1 VYGLASAV
9 SVTRVTGK
17 QHFPSDVVI
26 GSALGWYL
34 ARQTYR
40 AHHDPELGGGAW
52 GDLFTDSREPSPHNI
67 KNMGSPY
74 VPLDSWVYP
83 VFDRLAALGYAPEAF
98 SGIRPWTR
106 QECARLIEETRERLR
121 YGGDSG
127 SEVHELLSSLSNEFR
142 PETARLDGAANIGA
156 SVDSFYTRMTG
167 ISGPPLKD
175 SYHFGQTITND
186 FGRPYGEGFNSV
198 AGITSHVVVGP
209 LSIEVQGE
217 YQQAPGDPTYSAAVQ
232 QAIANIDQTNPTP
245 HGMPAVGRFELMNSS
260 VGLTFNNV
268 KIAFGRTS
276 LWLGPSQSG
285 PFLLSDNSTPITMLS
300 FDSVTPFRVPLISR
314 LLGPIRSQFFVGQLS
329 GHQWVYANTQ
339 LVGPQINPQP
349 FIHGNKISFKPAEN
363 LEIGMGITALFGGPG
378 LPFTVE
384 NFLRSYYSH
393 KADIANN
400 PGKRFS
406 AFDFSYRIPGLR
418 NWLTFYTDSL
428 VVDEVSPIGSS
439 RASVNPG
446 LYLPRIPKIQKLDLR
461 VEGILT
467 DHHVPAFSPGF
478 VYADRRFRDG
488 YTSDGNILGNA
499 IGRAGYGGQAW
510 ATYWFS
516 TRNRLQFGF
525 RHIEVDHDFLEGGH
539 QNDFSVRNDWMI
551 KPGVAMSGFFQYE
564 RWAFPLLAG
573 APKTNATAS
582 LQITYTPTWGAY

>member
-1 VYGLASAV
+1 
-9 SVTRVTGK
+9 
-17 QHFPSDVVI
+17 
-26 GSALGWYL
+26 
-34 ARQTYR
+34 
-40 AHHDPELGGGAW
+40 
-52 GDLFTDSREPSPHNI
+52 
-67 KNMGSPY
+67 M
-74 VPLDSWVYP
+74 
-83 VFDRLAALGYAPEAF
+83 
-98 SGIRPWTR
+98 
-106 QECARLIEETRERLR
+106 
-121 YGGDSG
+121 
-127 SEVHELLSSLSNEFR
+127 
-142 PETARLDGAANIGA
+142 
-156 SVDSFYTRMTG
+156 
-167 ISGPPLKD
+167 
-175 SYHFGQTITND
+175 
-186 FGRPYGEGFNSV
+186 
-198 AGITSHVVVGP
+198 
-209 LSIEVQGE
+209 QGE
-217 YQQAPGDPTYSAAVQ
+217 YQQTPGDPTYSPAVQ
-232 QAIANIDQTNPTP
+232 QAIANIDQTNSTP
-245 HGMPAVGRFELMNSS
+245 RGMPAVSRFELMNSS
-260 VGLTFNNV
+260 VGLTFSNV

-285 PFLLSDNSTPITMLS
+285 PFLLSDNATPITMLS

-314 LLGPIRSQFFVGQLS
+314 LLGPMRTQFFVGQLS

-349 FIHGNKISFKPAEN
+349 FIHGNKISFKPTEN

-418 NWLTFYTDSL
+418 NGLTFYTDSL

-439 RASVNPG
+439 RASVSPG
-446 LYLPRIPKIQKLDLR
+446 LYLPRIPKIQKLYLR

-516 TRNRLQFGF
+516 TRNRLQF
-525 RHIEVDHDFLEGGH
+525 
-539 QNDFSVRNDWMI
+539 
-551 KPGVAMSGFFQYE
+551 
-564 RWAFPLLAG
+564 
-573 APKTNATAS
+573 
-582 LQITYTPTWGAY
+582 